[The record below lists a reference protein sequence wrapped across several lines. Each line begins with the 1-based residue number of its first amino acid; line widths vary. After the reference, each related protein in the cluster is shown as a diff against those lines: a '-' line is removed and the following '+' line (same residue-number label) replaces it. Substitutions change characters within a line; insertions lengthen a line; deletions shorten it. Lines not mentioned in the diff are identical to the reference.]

1 MQYSD
6 PYTSYHLGVERKLK
20 TAKKKKKREKKKGKR
35 VSAACPKRNSFKAVF
50 QKKIQVCNAICYFY
64 EDLREINFLSQET
77 GNRKY

>member
-1 MQYSD
+1 MLNENSRL
-6 PYTSYHLGVERKLK
+6 P
-20 TAKKKKKREKKKGKR
+20 KKKEEREREKKKKEYQLHARRGTALKG
-35 VSAACPKRNSFKAVF
+35 VF